1 MPELPEVETVI
12 QALVHTPIIGAKIE
26 RVSVEWLR
34 IVVGCVKKFSTSLQ
48 GAIIHAITRRGKY
61 LIFHLRDGRFLVVH
75 LRMSGQ
81 FFLYSEWTEKSKH
94 VHVDFVFS
102 NGYHLHYHDP
112 RKFGKME
119 IVENITSYFSQMGLE
134 PFSQEFSFQAFSS
147 LLKTKKKIKPHL
159 LDQSVIAGLGNIYV
173 DEALWHA
180 RVHPEERAST
190 LSQEA
195 KKALF
200 VAIPHVLQK
209 GLSLKG
215 TSLGKGLGNFHSVN
229 GQVGEHQEHLS
240 VFQKKGKP
248 CLRCKEPIIKIFVAQ
263 RGTHLCPYCQV
274 VKPDRA
280 SVPPD

>member
-12 QALVHTPIIGAKIE
+12 QALLRTPMIGAKID
-26 RVSVEWLR
+26 RVSVEWSR
-34 IVVGCVKKFSTSLQ
+34 IVIGCVKKFSKSIQ
-48 GAIIHAITRRGKY
+48 GAIVHTITRRGKY
-61 LIFHLRDGRFLVVH
+61 LVFHLHDGCYLVVH

-81 FFLYSEWTEKSKH
+81 FFLYPQLKEKSRH

-119 IVENITSYFSQMGLE
+119 IVRDITAYFSKLGLE
-134 PFSQEFSFQAFSS
+134 PLSEEFSYQAFSS
-147 LLKTKKKIKPHL
+147 LLQTKKKIKPHL
-159 LDQSVIAGLGNIYV
+159 LDQRVIAGLGNIYV

-180 RVHPEERAST
+180 KIHPEQKAFN
-190 LSQEA
+190 LSSKA

-200 VAIPHVLQK
+200 EAIPHVLQK

-215 TSLGKGLGNFHSVN
+215 TSLGKGLGNFHTVN

-240 VFQKKGKP
+240 VFQKKGRP
-248 CLRCKEPIIKIFVAQ
+248 CLRCKEPIVKVFVSQ
-263 RGTHLCPYCQV
+263 RGTHLCPNCQV